1 MEFYKKLSKPG
12 KKLSKKNLNVKFKD
26 YVEVSRN

>member
-12 KKLSKKNLNVKFKD
+12 KKSEKKNLNVKFTD
-26 YVEVSRN
+26 FVEVSRN